1 MDAKDEAPRGAVAE
15 AGPAARRR
23 SQRDRREQSGRGLV
37 EAVVAIVSEEGVAA
51 ATFEAIGR
59 RAGYSRS
66 LVTQRF
72 GSRQGLI
79 DAVIERASASFAD
92 VALERPIED
101 LTGLEALL
109 LSVEVFLTRLAE
121 SRELRTYFLMLAG
134 SVAELSDLRAVFAAQ
149 HDRVKANLMTL
160 IAMGQADGSIRPEVD
175 AESAALMIG
184 SLQLGV
190 SVQLLV
196 NPQTAV
202 EPILRTTLA
211 TIRTA
216 FGAGCAPSTQ
226 E

>member
-1 MDAKDEAPRGAVAE
+1 MDAKEKTPGTAAADA
-15 AGPAARRR
+15 AGSPARRR

-37 EAVVAIVSEEGVAA
+37 EAVVAIVSEEGTAA

-79 DAVIERASASFAD
+79 DAVIEHASAGFAEVSLD
-92 VALERPIED
+92 RPVED
-101 LTGLEALL
+101 LTGMDVLL
-109 LSVEVFLTRLAE
+109 LSVEVFLTRLVE

-149 HDRVKANLMTL
+149 HDRVKVNIMAL
-160 IAMGQADGSIRPEVD
+160 IAMGQADGSIRREVD
-175 AESAALMIG
+175 AEAAALMIG

-196 NPQTAV
+196 NPATEV
-202 EPILRTTLA
+202 GPILATTLA
-211 TIRTA
+211 TIRRA
-216 FGAGCAPSTQ
+216 FEGTP
-226 E
+226 